1 MEGVP
6 IKLLKRNLFTIKE
19 FIIKMFQLYY
29 VHYEVEV
36 GIKILKDNIILINL
50 VKCIYFCHI
59 YNIKSEF
66 ILTYLIN
73 KLMPQ

>member
-1 MEGVP
+1 
-6 IKLLKRNLFTIKE
+6 
-19 FIIKMFQLYY
+19 MFQLYY